1 MTPQPSNELPL
12 TGIRVIDVATVI
24 AAPYC
29 ASVLGEFGA
38 EVLKVEHP
46 VGGDACR
53 HFGTPTRRGDTL
65 TWLSEAR
72 NKKSVTIDLHHAE
85 GRIARASHRKWRGLA
100 VAPRSLK
107 CPRKPQSP
115 FPPGCGDYPMTDFK
129 LPDEG
134 EQRDD

>member
-1 MTPQPSNELPL
+1 MRDEESNCLLSSLSPHPCEDSMNPQASDELPL

-29 ASVLGEFGA
+29 ASILGEFGA

-53 HFGTPTRRGDTL
+53 HFGTPTSRGDTL

-85 GRIARASHRKWRGLA
+85 GRIAR
-100 VAPRSLK
+100 
-107 CPRKPQSP
+107 
-115 FPPGCGDYPMTDFK
+115 
-129 LPDEG
+129 
-134 EQRDD
+134 